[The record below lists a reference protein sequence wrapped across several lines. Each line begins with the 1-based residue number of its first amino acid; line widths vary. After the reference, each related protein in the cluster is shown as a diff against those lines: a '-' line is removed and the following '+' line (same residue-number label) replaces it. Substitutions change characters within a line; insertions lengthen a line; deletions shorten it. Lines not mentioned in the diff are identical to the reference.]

1 VLELLSDENFNADI
15 LRGLFRR
22 CPELNVV
29 RAQDVGLGTT
39 PDADVLEWA
48 ATEGRVVLTHDRNTL
63 PNFAYERVR
72 AGQSMPGVFVVS
84 DLIPVGQAI
93 DEILLAV
100 ECMTPDECKNLVR
113 FFPL

>member
-1 VLELLSDENFNADI
+1 MLRLLSDENFNADI

-22 CPELNVV
+22 CPELNVA
-29 RAQDVGLGTT
+29 RAQEVGLGTS
-39 PDADVLEWA
+39 PDPDILAWA
-48 ATEGRVVLTHDRNTL
+48 AAEGRIVATHDRSTL
-63 PNFAYERVR
+63 PNFAYERVL
-72 AGQSMPGVFVVS
+72 AGQPMPGVFVVS

-100 ECMTPDECKNLVR
+100 ACMTPDECKNLVI